1 MAESLGSSR
10 IGAPASADAYF
21 RRDLGLLVGQPSS
34 CWCPCLPIMIIPEGY
49 NALVTRCGAEIM
61 DSNGSVVH
69 KPGCMVVSPFTSV
82 SHLVTK
88 AHCVFNAPVKGCKTS
103 DNVQVNI
110 NVAVIFRI
118 VNSGA
123 GGVRYFVHEVT
134 PGGLEQQLKD
144 SIAQELRALA
154 RSMKHTEV
162 YACRTGLPSVPGE
175 AVDDDVEPSKVLAG
189 ETGKAGALPPL
200 TVEATMA
207 TKEEV
212 VRTKGI
218 DVTEEMKVKVNSTL
232 DDCVE
237 IIDISITDVELPQQ
251 IAEQMTSRTL
261 VKSKQMYEV
270 MEQKFEMQ
278 KIRLGNEVEQSKL
291 NNHEKEEK
299 QRTIGAKDVQ
309 SLRDELKEKRTRHA
323 RVEAEFAEQTE
334 AEVNKIKAA
343 TTEQAKALSLEKAR
357 VLDPLKLSAEE
368 EAELAEA
375 QASAEVE
382 KLRADTRSTV
392 ARNRGEAE
400 TKVAEAEERA
410 NKKLEKKRELDVIDK
425 RLDVYEALANN
436 PQVVVSDSSDAE
448 HTRLLVSDSVLAA
461 NAGQYETD
469 QDLVARLNVLR
480 LASNALGMR
489 SEWTAGA
496 VRSHRMDRP
505 RSPRGADG

>member
-1 MAESLGSSR
+1 M
-10 IGAPASADAYF
+10 
-21 RRDLGLLVGQPSS
+21 GQPTS
-34 CWCPCLPIMIIPEGY
+34 CWCPCLPITIIPEGY
-49 NALVTRCGAEIM
+49 NALVTRCGAEIE
-61 DSNGSVVH
+61 DSSGNIVH

-88 AHCVFNAPVKGCKTS
+88 AHCVFNAPIKGCKTV
-103 DNVQVNI
+103 DDVQVNI

-118 VNSGA
+118 VDTGL
-123 GGVRYFVHEVT
+123 GVRHFVHEVT

-144 SIAQELRALA
+144 SVAQELRALA

-175 AVDDDVEPSKVLAG
+175 AVDDDAPSRVDAG
-189 ETGKAGALPPL
+189 ATGKAGELPPL
-200 TVEATMA
+200 ATVEPVEGHVA

-218 DVTEEMKVKVNSTL
+218 DVTEEMKAKVNLTL

-237 IIDISITDVELPQQ
+237 VVDISITDVELPQN
-251 IAEQMTSRTL
+251 IAEQMTQRTL

-278 KIRLGNEVEQSKL
+278 KIRLGNEVEQAKL

-334 AEVNKIKAA
+334 AEINKIAA
-343 TTEQAKALSLEKAR
+343 DTTERAKALSLEKAR
-357 VLDPLKLSAEE
+357 VLDTLKLSAEE

-375 QASAEVE
+375 NTAADVE
-382 KLRADTRSTV
+382 KLRAETRSTV

-410 NKKLEKKRELDVIDK
+410 NAKLQKKRELDVVDR
-425 RLDVYEALANN
+425 RLGVYEALARN
-436 PQVVVSDSSDAE
+436 PRVVVSDSADAE
-448 HTRLLVSDSVLAA
+448 HTRLLVSDSVLNA
-461 NAGQYETD
+461 NVGRYETEK
-469 QDLVARLNVLR
+469 DLVARLNVLR
-480 LASNALGMR
+480 IASNALGMR
-489 SEWTAGA
+489 SEWTGDA
-496 VRSHRMDRP
+496 VQPHRMDR
-505 RSPRGADG
+505 SPGA